1 MRENFLKLTGKNI
14 LNYVANTTIMNYTY
28 SLDEINLSMVS
39 VVGRKSAYL
48 GELYK
53 MGFDIPN
60 GFVISSRAV
69 NESIKDI
76 KDEISSI
83 LSSVNLNDTADLE
96 RKSDIIRKMILNI
109 NLPEDMEKEIYDRF
123 SDLNSE
129 YVAVRATVTSP
140 LSGASFA
147 GEYETDLFVT
157 KENLIQSVKRVI
169 ASYFNPRA
177 IAYRILTHDNTGIA
191 ILVQKMINPV
201 SAGTAFSIHPV
212 TEEPDYVFI
221 ESAFGLGESVTKGMI
236 TPDQYIVSKSTRS
249 LVKKRISE
257 KGMKLIYDFN
267 EKRVKSIELNKN
279 EAIMESLRDQDAVKI
294 ANMTI
299 AIENIFKRNINI
311 EWAIED
317 KKVYLLEVRGV
328 RRLYPEF

>member
-1 MRENFLKLTGKNI
+1 MRENFLKLTGKSI

>member
-1 MRENFLKLTGKNI
+1 LRENFLKLTGKNI

>member
-1 MRENFLKLTGKNI
+1 
-14 LNYVANTTIMNYTY
+14 
-28 SLDEINLSMVS
+28 MVS

-83 LSSVNLNDTADLE
+83 LSSVNLNDTTDLE

-191 ILVQKMINPV
+191 ILVQKMINPI

-212 TEEPDYVFI
+212 TEEQDYVFI

-249 LVKKRISE
+249 LIKKRISE
-257 KGMKLIYDFN
+257 KVMKLIYDFN
-267 EKRVKSIELNKN
+267 EKRIKSIELNKN
-279 EAIMESLRDQDAVKI
+279 EAIVESLRDQDAVKI

-299 AIENIFKRNINI
+299 AIENIFKRSINI
-311 EWAIED
+311 EWAID
-317 KKVYLLEVRGV
+317 GKKIYLLEVRGV

>member
-123 SDLNSE
+123 SDLNSD

-249 LVKKRISE
+249 LVNKRISE

-267 EKRVKSIELNKN
+267 EKRVKSIILGKN

-299 AIENIFKRNINI
+299 AIENIFKRSINI

>member
-1 MRENFLKLTGKNI
+1 MAGKNV
-14 LNYVANTTIMNYTY
+14 LNYVVNTTIMNYTY

-83 LSSVNLNDTADLE
+83 LSSVNLNDTTDLE

-109 NLPEDMEKEIYDRF
+109 NLPEDIEKEIYDRF

-191 ILVQKMINPV
+191 ILVQKMINPI

-212 TEEPDYVFI
+212 TEEQDYVFI

-249 LVKKRISE
+249 LIKKRISE
-257 KGMKLIYDFN
+257 KVMKLIYDFN
-267 EKRVKSIELNKN
+267 ERRIKSIELNKN
-279 EAIMESLRDQDAVKI
+279 EAIVESLRDQDAVKI

-299 AIENIFKRNINI
+299 AIENIFKRSINI
-311 EWAIED
+311 EWAIDD
-317 KKVYLLEVRGV
+317 KKIYLLEVRGV

>member
-1 MRENFLKLTGKNI
+1 MK
-14 LNYVANTTIMNYTY
+14 YTY
-28 SLDEINLSMVS
+28 PLNEINLSMIS

-53 MGFDIPN
+53 MGFDIPY

-69 NESIKDI
+69 EESIKDI

-83 LSSVNLNDTADLE
+83 LSSVNLNDTSDLE
-96 RKSDIIRKMILNI
+96 RKSEYIQKMII
-109 NLPEDMEKEIYDRF
+109 NTKLPEDMEKEIYEMYDR
-123 SDLNSE
+123 LNSK

-140 LSGASFA
+140 LSGSSFA
-147 GEYETDLFVT
+147 GEYETDLFVDR
-157 KENLIQSVKRVI
+157 EELIKSVKRVI

-177 IAYRILTHDNTGIA
+177 VAYRILTQNSTKIA
-191 ILVQKMINPV
+191 ILVQTMINPIV
-201 SAGTAFSIHPV
+201 AGTSFSIHPI
-212 TEEPDYVFI
+212 TEESDYVFI
-221 ESAFGLGESVTKGMI
+221 ESAFGLGESVTKGMV

-249 LVKKRISE
+249 LVSKRISE
-257 KGMKLIYDFN
+257 KSHKLVYDF
-267 EKRVKSIELNKN
+267 EGKRIRRVDLNR
-279 EAIMESLRDQDAVKI
+279 EEGIRESLKDQDAIRI

-311 EWAIED
+311 EWAMDDRKI
-317 KKVYLLEVRGV
+317 YLLEVRGV

>member
-1 MRENFLKLTGKNI
+1 
-14 LNYVANTTIMNYTY
+14 MNYTY

-123 SDLNSE
+123 SDLNSD

-249 LVKKRISE
+249 LVNKRISE

-267 EKRVKSIELNKN
+267 EKRVKSIILGKN

-299 AIENIFKRNINI
+299 AIENIFKRSINI